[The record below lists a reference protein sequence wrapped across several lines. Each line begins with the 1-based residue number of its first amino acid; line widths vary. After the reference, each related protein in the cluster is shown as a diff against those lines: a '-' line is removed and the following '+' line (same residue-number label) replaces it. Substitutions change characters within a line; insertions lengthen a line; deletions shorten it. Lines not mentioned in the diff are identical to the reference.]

1 MLFISKLMNRKIDI
15 SHKTI
20 FFIAAFLALLWAL
33 FLIKD
38 VIILLFIAVIFMSA
52 LSPLVNRLERLKI
65 PKSLAIAFVYVVI
78 VAAASLL
85 ISFVVTPLAE
95 QTTNLLT
102 NFPKYL
108 TTIIPETGIIDRT
121 VLQQEFGNFSKN
133 AIEVS
138 FAIFSNILAF
148 ISIGVLTF
156 YMLLERDKLDKLLAQ
171 LFMSKEERIQK
182 TTKRIEEKLGS
193 WMRGQIVLT
202 LIIGTASYIG
212 LSLLGVPY
220 ALPLAIFAG
229 ILEIIPVIGPII
241 SAIPAVMIAYLIS
254 PFMALMTGL
263 LYLVIQQ
270 LENHLIVPQ
279 VMKKAVGLNPLAV
292 IIAVAIGGRLLGI
305 SGALLAVPIT
315 VVAQIIMED
324 LIIPNEVEEAEKK
337 IVEG

>member
-1 MLFISKLMNRKIDI
+1 MNRKIDI

-20 FFIAAFLALLWAL
+20 FFIVAFLALLWAL

-52 LSPLVNRLERLKI
+52 LSPSVNRLVRLKV
-65 PKSLAIAFVYVVI
+65 PKSLAIALVYVVI
-78 VAAASLL
+78 IAIVSSL
-85 ISFVVTPLAE
+85 ISFVVTPFAE

-108 TTIIPETGIIDRT
+108 NTILPETGLIDRT

-133 AIEVS
+133 ALEVS
-138 FAIFSNILAF
+138 LAVF
-148 ISIGVLTF
+148 NNFLGLISIAVLTF
-156 YMLLERDKLDKLLAQ
+156 YMLLERDKLDKLLSQ
-171 LFMSKEERIQK
+171 FFIGKEERVRKI
-182 TTKRIEEKLGS
+182 TRRIEEKLGS
-193 WMRGQIVLT
+193 WMRGQMVLT
-202 LIIGTASYIG
+202 LIIGTASYTG

-220 ALPLAIFAG
+220 ALPLAILAG

-254 PFMALMTGL
+254 PVTAGLVAL

-305 SGALLAVPIT
+305 PGALLAVPIT

-324 LIIPNEVEEAEKK
+324 LITPDEVEEAEKK
-337 IVEG
+337 IIDG